1 LTNAPHLNEIFMT
14 ATSPTAADLG
24 ARRLGASDTVRG
36 PTVPW
41 ATVISLA
48 VVLAFADGFWLTT
61 VRDAVGAIERTEE
74 PFTSFWHESTLM
86 LPIFMFAV
94 LAALT
99 VARRRFGPELRR
111 ARTVM
116 ISALLV
122 VAAATAVAILEM
134 GVSST
139 YDYYL
144 QSRQLAMM
152 DSVHGICSHD
162 CLAQAQHATLL
173 AHVRAVG
180 YTGAFVLVTNSVL
193 VCWMVMMRGG
203 RLNVSRNP
211 TRRRGADLVASPIVR
226 HRVEGLRLVLIAGL
240 LGSAA
245 IHAVAVPG
253 QLARWPAGGAFLVL
267 LSAAQVTAAAIMI
280 IRPGRRPLIGASVVS
295 IGPLL
300 LWLWSRTLGIP
311 FGPAAGTP
319 ASPGVSDVA
328 ACALELGALLV
339 AVLLGK
345 SGGQRRPAASPH
357 AGALATVAV
366 IAITTIGL
374 AGTAPGWLDGRGASG
389 EHSVMVGHR

>member
-1 LTNAPHLNEIFMT
+1 MSV
-14 ATSPTAADLG
+14 TSTTGHDLR
-24 ARRLGASDTVRG
+24 ARGLGPSGTVPR

-41 ATVISLA
+41 STVISLA

-61 VRDAVGAIERTEE
+61 VRDAVGAVERTQK

-86 LPIFMFAV
+86 LPVFVFAV

-99 VARRRFGPELRR
+99 VALRRFGPELRR

-116 ISALLV
+116 ITALLV

-152 DSVHGICSHD
+152 NSMHGICSHD
-162 CLAQAQHATLL
+162 CLDQAQHATLL

-180 YTGAFVLVTNSVL
+180 YTSAFVLVTNTVL

-203 RLNVSRNP
+203 RLNVSRTP
-211 TRRRGADLVASPIVR
+211 TRRLGADLVASPPNR
-226 HRVEGLRLVLIAGL
+226 PRVEGLRVPLIAGL

-245 IHAVAVPG
+245 IHAITVPG
-253 QLARWPAGGAFLVL
+253 QLASWPAGGAFLVL
-267 LSAAQVTAAAIMI
+267 LCAAQVAAAATMI
-280 IRPGRRPLIGASVVS
+280 IRPGPGPLIGASVVS

-311 FGPAAGTP
+311 LGPGADTPAA
-319 ASPGVSDVA
+319 PGVSDVA
-328 ACALELGALLV
+328 ACALEIGALLV
-339 AVLLGK
+339 AVLLLSK
-345 SGGQRRPAASPH
+345 SGAQRRPAASPH

-374 AGTAPGWLDGRGASG
+374 AGTASGWLDIRGASG
-389 EHSVMVGHR
+389 QHSVMGGHR